1 VFPMNVVTCQTY
13 LSRPSVNRADILVVV
28 IHEVMTT
35 ILPFLNQAQK
45 TAWTLE
51 FTGAVVWNS
60 TPIEIRKS

>member
-1 VFPMNVVTCQTY
+1 MFPMNVVTCQTY
-13 LSRPSVNRADILVVV
+13 LSRPFNRADVVV

-45 TAWTLE
+45 NSLE

>member
-13 LSRPSVNRADILVVV
+13 LSRPFNRADILVVV
-28 IHEVMTT
+28 TT
-35 ILPFLNQAQK
+35 RGHDYNFAIPKPSTKNS
-45 TAWTLE
+45 WTLE